1 MSATTTAL
9 IAVAIVVGGTGTMTT
24 RALARGAPARVVAAT
39 AVGTAAASTVAA
51 GIFAVAALDPQA
63 DDANAD
69 ILVRNDLDR
78 TVVVRYC
85 DECGSISAARRE
97 TLEPGA
103 EVRYLVPVAAQ
114 PRVLVLDTRG
124 KELGCLALRVVAG
137 DDGTVVPVSHGVL
150 GCDVPVP
157 LRVEPE

>member
-9 IAVAIVVGGTGTMTT
+9 VALAIVGGVTGTVTK
-24 RALARGAPARVVAAT
+24 RAVARGAGAGVVAAT
-39 AVGTAAASTVAA
+39 AVGAAAASMVVA
-51 GIFAVAALDPQA
+51 GIFVVAAMDPQA

-69 ILVRNDLDR
+69 IVVRNDLDR

-103 EVRYLVPVAAQ
+103 EVRYLVPVSAQ

-124 KELGCLALRVVAG
+124 KELGCLALRVVAD
-137 DDGTVVPVSHGVL
+137 DDGTVVPVSHGAL

-157 LRVEPE
+157 FRVEPE